1 MRFGHELWC
10 VVAAALA
17 LAAAEDGEAPC
28 GRSSSRGCPATRTNA
43 TSRRAAP
50 RTNATS
56 MRCYAAR
63 YADLFAAFCN
73 GDLEHCSAPKLR
85 QHSRAEGRREGRAT
99 GCDGLPAAAEAMLRP
114 RPLGAS
120 APADDGRPP
129 PSWTTFCV
137 ASPTG
142 ERRAPRMDA
151 ETFEA
156 AVGAHFGTYGPG
168 IARLVLNLTGAASGE
183 ECRPGPAPGQVRTRP
198 MVPGLRFCGEDWPCA
213 GAATMVGV
221 ARLASLAAILRVV
234 EAERVAGDVVELG
247 SWRCG
252 AAAFARRVLDA
263 VGGGARVVRA
273 FDAFGRIGGYGRTAG
288 LMATSEAGAAATL
301 RAAGASA
308 VALHAGRFAE
318 TVPEFRATG
327 RPVAV
332 LRVDA
337 NFCGSYQDALYG
349 LYDRVPVGGF
359 VVFDDV
365 MTHPEVMRC
374 WLDFKADQG
383 LPEDLVRVDLA
394 SAFFRKRAD
403 VVVNASKRRRPFER
417 PGGFRT

>member
-99 GCDGLPAAAEAMLRP
+99 GCDGLPAPP
-114 RPLGAS
+114 RPCCGRAGARR
-120 APADDGRPP
+120 RPP
-129 PSWTTFCV
+129 TTGGRRRPDDVLRRV
-137 ASPTG
+137 AD
-142 ERRAPRMDA
+142 RRAPR
-151 ETFEA
+151 A
-156 AVGAHFGTYGPG
+156 AHGRRDLRGRRRRALWDLRPG

-263 VGGGARVVRA
+263 VGGGAVRA

-308 VALHAGRFAE
+308 VALHAGASRRRCG
-318 TVPEFRATG
+318 VRATG
-327 RPVAV
+327 AASRSCARRQ
-332 LRVDA
+332 L
-337 NFCGSYQDALYG
+337 CGSYQDALYG

-365 MTHPEVMRC
+365 MTHPEVRA
-374 WLDFKADQG
+374 LARLQGRPG
-383 LPEDLVRVDLA
+383 LPGPAR
-394 SAFFRKRAD
+394 
-403 VVVNASKRRRPFER
+403 
-417 PGGFRT
+417 